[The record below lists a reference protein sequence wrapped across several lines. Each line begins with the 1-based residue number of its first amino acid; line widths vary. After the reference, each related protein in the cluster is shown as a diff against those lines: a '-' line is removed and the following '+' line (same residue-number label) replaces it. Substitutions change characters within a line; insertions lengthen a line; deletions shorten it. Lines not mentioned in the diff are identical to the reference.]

1 MSRDTRHVGK
11 SFLKHQ
17 VFRTISRKTGIYS
30 GMTGLITAMIRAN
43 WNKIPPTGEKPM
55 FESLGFETLTAPQ
68 AAVWFAL
75 AIGLAFGALAQI
87 TRFCLRRAVVGADRR
102 QAAGVWLTALAVAV
116 LGTQG
121 AVHVGLIGFDDHR
134 FMVTELPILAIL
146 AGGVLFGIGMVL
158 TRGCV
163 SRLTVLT
170 GAGNLRALTV
180 LVVFAITAHATLK
193 GVLAP
198 LRTSLGSV
206 TLPLDSATLPGDPL
220 IWAALIA
227 GLSLVFALRSG
238 NRAGTLILAAL
249 IGLLV
254 PLAWVGTGY
263 VLYDDFDP
271 IAMESL
277 SFTSPAAD
285 AIFYALAS
293 TAVSPGFGTG
303 LVGGVVVGALA
314 AALLTGR
321 FAWQSFTSPRETGR
335 YFAGAVL
342 MGVGGVLAGG
352 CTVGAGLAGVP
363 TLSLA
368 AGLALMSIVAGGLIA
383 DRILRGLP
391 TSESGNAALHPA
403 E

>member
-1 MSRDTRHVGK
+1 
-11 SFLKHQ
+11 
-17 VFRTISRKTGIYS
+17 
-30 GMTGLITAMIRAN
+30 
-43 WNKIPPTGEKPM
+43 M
-55 FESLGFETLTAPQ
+55 FESFGFESLTAPQ

-75 AIGLAFGALAQI
+75 IVGVAFGALAQI
-87 TRFCLRRAVVGADRR
+87 TRFCLRRAVVGDDRK

-116 LGTQG
+116 LGTQA
-121 AVHVGLIGFDDHR
+121 AVYAGLIDFADHR
-134 FMVTELPILAIL
+134 FMAADLPVLAIV
-146 AGGVLFGIGMVL
+146 AGGLLFGIGMVL

-180 LVVFAITAHATLK
+180 LIVFAVTAHATLK

-198 LRTSLGSV
+198 VRTSLGSV
-206 TLPLDSATLPGDPL
+206 TLPLESAALPGNPL
-220 IWAALIA
+220 LWAALIA
-227 GLSLVFALRSG
+227 GLALLFAVRSG
-238 NRAGTLILAAL
+238 NRASTLVFAAL

-254 PLAWVGTGY
+254 PLAWVGTGFL
-263 VLYDDFDP
+263 LYDDFDP

-285 AIFYALAS
+285 TIFYAVAS

-303 LVGGVVVGALA
+303 LVGGVVLGALA
-314 AALLTGR
+314 AALLSGG
-321 FAWQSFTSPRETGR
+321 FAWQSFSTPRETGR

-352 CTVGAGLAGVP
+352 CTVGAGLSGVP
-363 TLSLA
+363 TLSIAALLA
-368 AGLALMSIVAGGLIA
+368 IAAIVAGGLIA
-383 DRILRGLP
+383 DRVLRGLP
-391 TSESGNAALHPA
+391 ARQTGPAALHPA